1 MIKEPFNYGSFF
13 VKDVRPL
20 STLVCKIEIYC
31 ADDNKKL
38 STQQTLF

>member
-20 STLVCKIEIYC
+20 SMLVCKIEIPY
-31 ADDNKKL
+31 ASDNKKL
-38 STQQTLF
+38 STQQTPF